1 MKLKSFECMEM
12 RREVCKHRPTAL
24 GQNAVRRCGSLGY
37 DYFASLFSVS
47 AQAAYFATF
56 SWLSVLSLP
65 LART

>member
-1 MKLKSFECMEM
+1 MIYFPKNPLLLHVWCSSNGFFNLEK
-12 RREVCKHRPTAL
+12 T
-24 GQNAVRRCGSLGY
+24 
-37 DYFASLFSVS
+37 YFASSFSVS